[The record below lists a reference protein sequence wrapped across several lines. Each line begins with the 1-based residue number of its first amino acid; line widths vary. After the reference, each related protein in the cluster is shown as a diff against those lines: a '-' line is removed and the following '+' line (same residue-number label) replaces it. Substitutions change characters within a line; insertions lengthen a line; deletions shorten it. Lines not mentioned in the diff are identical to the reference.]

1 MTLAEAL
8 PPADDSDDRRRR
20 ELDESFRLFV
30 QEQYPVLLKFLQR
43 QCFDSHL
50 AEDALHEALIVAMGK
65 WAVVST
71 HDQPLYWV
79 RKTAWHKLL
88 TLQSRQRWRTQVPLE
103 QIPQD
108 VAQPAD
114 PHEAEAVLRAVL
126 SRLPYLQ
133 RAVLALVM
141 EGESD
146 EEIARQLSLAVS
158 TVRTYKCEAR
168 KRYRAML
175 RDGGPA

>member
-8 PPADDSDDRRRR
+8 PPADGDDDRRR
-20 ELDESFRLFV
+20 ELDESFRRFV
-30 QEQYPVLLKFLQR
+30 QEQYSILLKFLQR
-43 QCFDSHL
+43 QCFDTHL

-65 WAVVST
+65 WEVVSA

-79 RKTAWHKLL
+79 RKTAWHKLQ

-103 QIPQD
+103 QMPHD
-108 VAQPAD
+108 VIQPVG
-114 PHEAEAVLRAVL
+114 PHEAEAVLRVVL

-146 EEIARQLSLAVS
+146 DDIARQLSLAVS

-168 KRYRAML
+168 KRYREML
-175 RDGGPA
+175 RDGGSA